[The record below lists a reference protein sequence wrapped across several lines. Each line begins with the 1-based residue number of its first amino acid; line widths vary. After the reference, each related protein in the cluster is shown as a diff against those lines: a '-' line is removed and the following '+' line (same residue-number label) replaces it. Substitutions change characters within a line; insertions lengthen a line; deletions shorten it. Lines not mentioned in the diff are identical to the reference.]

1 MPSVVVTCPKCGR
14 RCTVKVEVL
23 PESPE
28 QIPAVPK
35 HRPAAGFRED
45 LSQRKLRKEVCNQ
58 LAKQ

>member
-35 HRPAAGFRED
+35 HRPAAESRNGIT
-45 LSQRKLRKEVCNQ
+45 QRKLRKEVCNQ
-58 LAKQ
+58 LEKQ